1 MPERVSIFVEGAP
14 NAFGH
19 FSQVIKYGNSVHISG
34 QLPIDPATNRL
45 VSTEIGPQAKAVFQH
60 LTRIMQACSGQLSN
74 VLLTRIYLTDL
85 RDHAAVD
92 AASKEFFFFTPP
104 ARTVV
109 LVAGLP
115 FGARIMVEAVAELN
129 PVEMSPKRVF

>member
-1 MPERVSIFVEGAP
+1 MAERVSIFVEGAP
-14 NAFGH
+14 SAFGH
-19 FSQVIKYGNSVHISG
+19 FSQVMKQGTSVHISG
-34 QLPIDPATNRL
+34 QLPVDAATNRL
-45 VSTEIGPQAKAVFQH
+45 ISPEIGPQTKLVFEN
-60 LTRIMQACSGQLSN
+60 LTKIMQACAGQLSN
-74 VLLTRIYLTDL
+74 ILLTRIYLIDL

-92 AASKEFFFFTPP
+92 AITREVFFFTPP

-129 PVEMSPKRVF
+129 PIEMAPKRVF